1 MLKIGEKYTRA
12 DIWNEYHP
20 GEEFINGGNWRS
32 GYVRQGDDLVIFMN
46 IGVAGRTGHDFDN
59 RVNEKTQSIQW
70 YGKPKTH
77 SGQETFKKLI
87 SGELKPKFFARWNDN
102 KSPFTYLGEGYL
114 IDYVDQAPIVK
125 PDGTKSFAIKCFLT
139 LYENS
144 DDVFGTDR
152 ISQPLA
158 PSKNTAERLKQV
170 ENTDGSAAG
179 KTRKEQSILRDY
191 LLELSKKPTC
201 HLCGQ
206 EFPSSFLVAAHIK
219 KRSLCSYQERINEN
233 VGMLACKFGCD
244 DLYEEHY
251 VFVDEEG
258 VIRRDESKPITKAME
273 SHIGRLDG
281 KKCDIWSP
289 ANKAFFDAHRD
300 PEKK

>member
-1 MLKIGEKYTRA
+1 MLIIGEKYTRA

-20 GEEFINGGNWRS
+20 GEAFTNGGNWRS
-32 GYVRQGDDLVIFMN
+32 GYVRQGEDLVIFMN

-87 SGELKPKFFARWNDN
+87 SGDLKPKFFARWNDN

-114 IDYVDQAPIVK
+114 IDYVDRAPIVK
-125 PDGTKSFAIKCFLT
+125 PDGEESFAIKCFLT
-139 LYENS
+139 LYDSGEGS
-144 DDVFGTDR
+144 LEGDR
-152 ISQPLA
+152 ISQPVA
-158 PSKNTAERLKQV
+158 TKKDTASRLKEV
-170 ENTDGSAAG
+170 ENTDGSASV

-191 LLELSKKPTC
+191 LLGLSEKPKC

-219 KRSLCSYQERINEN
+219 KRSLCTYQERLNEN
-233 VGMLACKFGCD
+233 VGMLACKYGCD
-244 DLYEEHY
+244 DLYEKHY
-251 VFVDEEG
+251 VFVDDEG
-258 VIRRDESKPITKAME
+258 FIRRDDSKPITEAME
-273 SHIGRLDG
+273 SHISRLDG
-281 KKCDIWSP
+281 KKCDIWSS
-289 ANKAFFDAHRD
+289 ANKVFFDAHRD
-300 PEKK
+300 TEEK